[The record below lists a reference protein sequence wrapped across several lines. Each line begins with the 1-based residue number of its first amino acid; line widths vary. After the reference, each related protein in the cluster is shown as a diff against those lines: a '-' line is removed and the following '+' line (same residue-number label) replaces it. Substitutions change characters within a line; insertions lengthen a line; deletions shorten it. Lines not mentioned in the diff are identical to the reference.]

1 MTDAQATHGVA
12 MVVLD
17 AQHRISYVHNPT
29 SWPAVLSLGSD
40 FDQMIG
46 SSLDPEIKR
55 ALWRWVES
63 GRPWQG
69 LLNIKGLGQLQ
80 GLISQRRENNDYLLV
95 LRPHHGGEATAGF
108 YGRKSWPSSLMQ
120 SFYALPFGLRYSG
133 YMAILMIFSTL
144 AMVCAW
150 KGWGELAVLV
160 MTAAIFMAMISSW
173 FMQATVG
180 RSLIAAM
187 RCFEAIARGNL
198 NTPIDVYRDD
208 DAGMLLAHLASMQSS
223 LLYMIMQIRD
233 ASGQLLHEEE
243 VVEGALSDLRTHAQ
257 SQESAIS
264 QVSLAVRK
272 VTQSVE
278 SVSVSASQ
286 ADAAAHQS
294 LDRVQSGGK
303 QVEQSV
309 DSFSALARMVQGF
322 SDDMAGLNEAAQ
334 GISMVTQVIAEIAAQ
349 TNLLALNAAI
359 EAARAGEAGRGFA
372 VVADEVRTLAN
383 RTGQSTADIT
393 RMVQDIQ
400 TRSSRAADEMRQ
412 SVLEVT
418 RQQELMQQTLD
429 SFAWIEQ
436 GSVLVS
442 QMAGSINTSAMEQ
455 VAATAQVRV
464 SMDQMSRLIR
474 DSSHSAGEVQEAL
487 ASLHRTVEHLQ
498 VLLLQYRQD

>member
-1 MTDAQATHGVA
+1 MTEAAAMNGVA
-12 MVVLD
+12 VVVLD
-17 AQHRISYVHNPT
+17 ANHLVSYAHIPPV
-29 SWPAVLSLGSD
+29 WPEVLSIGSNI
-40 FDQMIG
+40 DQWFG
-46 SSLDPEIKR
+46 SSLEADQNR
-55 ALWRWVES
+55 LLWRRVES

-69 LLNIKGLGQLQ
+69 MLHIKGWGQLQ
-80 GLISQRRENNDYLLV
+80 ALVSQRQENTGYLLV
-95 LRPHHGGEATAGF
+95 LRPVQ
-108 YGRKSWPSSLMQ
+108 GRSVLYTPRQEGWLSSLMQ

-133 YMAILMIFSTL
+133 YMTILMLLSSL
-144 AMVCAW
+144 AMGCAW
-150 KGWGELAVLV
+150 KGWGEWAILIMLAAVL
-160 MTAAIFMAMISSW
+160 MAMISSW

-180 RSLIAAM
+180 RSLIEAM

-208 DAGMLLAHLASMQSS
+208 DAGMLLAHLASMQAS

-233 ASGQLLHEEE
+233 ASSHLIHEEE
-243 VVEGALSDLRTHAQ
+243 VVEGALSDLKNHSQ

-264 QVSLAVRK
+264 QVSMAVRK

-309 DSFSALARMVQGF
+309 DSFSELARMVQGF

-412 SVLEVT
+412 SVHEVT

-442 QMAGSINTSAMEQ
+442 QMAGSINASAMEQ
-455 VAATAQVRV
+455 VAATAQVRI
-464 SMDQMSRLIR
+464 SMDQMSRLIQ
-474 DSSHSAGEVQEAL
+474 DSSRSTSEVQEAL
-487 ASLHRTVEHLQ
+487 SSLHRTVEHLQ
-498 VLLLQYRQD
+498 VLLVQYRQD